1 LTLSNAQQF
10 NQSKV
15 PETQSYEPL
24 VGLSQIE
31 AQERLEQYGPN
42 AIPEEKVR
50 LWLVFLRKMWA
61 PVPWMLEASI
71 ILQIFLGKYI
81 EAGIMGVLVIFNA
94 VISTVQETRAHN
106 ALSLLRNRLTVSS
119 RVLRDDKWQII
130 PGSNLVPGDI
140 IYLRMG
146 DLIPADLTL
155 LSGQLLLD
163 LSTLTGES
171 LPVDCETGAS
181 VYAGTTVLRG
191 EATGKVLATGLN
203 TRFGKTA
210 ELVRQAKTVGHSE
223 KIVLKLVKN
232 LLILNAFLVAIVFT
246 YALISGLPMSDILPF
261 ALILLIASV
270 PMAMP
275 ATFTLASA
283 LGASSLSKNGVLVTR
298 LSSIEAAASMQVLCT
313 DKTGTLTENK
323 LTVKEIIAFSSYSE
337 EEILRM
343 AVMASDEATQ
353 DPLDKAILD
362 HANHKHLNLNNKS
375 IRKKFVPFDPQTKR
389 AEARFMENGVRMSVV
404 KGAPQVIQSLV
415 HEPNNGVPQL
425 VINLSSRGL
434 RVLAIATGTKKSLHM
449 AGLIAFEDPL
459 RQDSALIVSH
469 LKELGVRVVMLTG
482 DGLTTAKAIASKIG
496 LGDKSCSGE
505 SLNVPFTSNNIGCDV
520 YAEILPEDKYNLV
533 KKYQKAGFIVG
544 MTGDG
549 VNDAPAL
556 KQAEV
561 GVAVSNATDV
571 AKAAASLVLTSPGL
585 GNMVDAIETSRKI
598 YQRML
603 TYTLNKIIKTIEIAF
618 FLSFGLIFTQ
628 TFVTTPLLMVLLL
641 FTNDFLTMSIS
652 TDRVKPSPKPN
663 HWNMRSII
671 LGAVLL
677 ALPILTMSF
686 GIYWYGQT
694 VLQLPIENLQ
704 TLLFLMLVFTGQGT
718 VYLIRERKHFW
729 HSMPSMWML
738 TATIVDFI
746 AVSLLAIFGILMAP
760 IPAFLVVELLG
771 VIALFLFILD
781 LIKVPLFSKLDL
793 N

>member
-1 LTLSNAQQF
+1 MTIF
-10 NQSKV
+10 NPQHMDPLEGPQV
-15 PETQSYEPL
+15 TTFEPL

-31 AQERLEQYGPN
+31 ARERLDQYGPN

-50 LWLVFLRKMWA
+50 LWLVFLHKMWA

-71 ILQIFLGKYI
+71 ILQIFLGRYI

-94 VISTVQETRAHN
+94 VISTFQENRAHN
-106 ALSLLRNRLTVSS
+106 ALSLLRNRLIVAS
-119 RVLRDDKWQII
+119 RVLRDSEWQII
-130 PGSNLVPGDI
+130 PGSQLVPGDI

-155 LSGQLLLD
+155 ISGQLLLD

-171 LPVDCETGAS
+171 LPVESDTGAS
-181 VYAGTTVLRG
+181 AFAGTTVLRG
-191 EATGKVLATGLN
+191 EATGKVTATGIKTN
-203 TRFGKTA
+203 FGKTA
-210 ELVRQAKTVGHSE
+210 ELVRQAKTVGQSE

-232 LLILNAFLVAIVFT
+232 LLILNAFLVTIVFI

-283 LGASSLSKNGVLVTR
+283 LGASNLSKKGVLVTR

-323 LTVKEIIAFSSYSE
+323 LTVIEIIALSSYSKADV
-337 EEILRM
+337 LRL
-343 AVMASDEATQ
+343 AVLASDDATQ
-353 DPLDKAILD
+353 DPMDKAILD
-362 HANHKHLNLNNKS
+362 QARQDLIDTDIKTN
-375 IRKKFVPFDPQTKR
+375 RKKFIPFDPLTKR
-389 AEARFMENGVRMSVV
+389 SEARFMENGVRMSVV
-404 KGAPQVIQSLV
+404 KGAPQVIHSLV
-415 HEPNNGVPQL
+415 SEPDADLPQK
-425 VINLSSRGL
+425 VISLSSRGL
-434 RVLAIATGTKKSLHM
+434 RVLAIARGTKKHLHM
-449 AGLIAFEDPL
+449 AGLIVFEDPL
-459 RQDSALIVSH
+459 RQDSAKLVSQ
-469 LKELGVRVVMLTG
+469 LKDLGVRVVMLTG
-482 DGLTTAKAIASKIG
+482 DGLTTAKAIAAKIG
-496 LGDKSCSGE
+496 IGEKSCSGE
-505 SLNVPFTSNNIGCDV
+505 SINSPFTFDDTGCDV
-520 YAEILPEDKYNLV
+520 YAEVLPEDKYNLV
-533 KKYQKAGFIVG
+533 KKYQKAGIIVG

-556 KQAEV
+556 RQAEV

-585 GNMVDAIETSRKI
+585 GNLVDAIETSRKI

-677 ALPILTMSF
+677 ALPILAMSF

-694 VLQLPIENLQ
+694 VLQLPIEKLQ

-718 VYLIRERKHFW
+718 VYLIRERNHFW
-729 HSMPSMWML
+729 RSMPSKWML
-738 TATIVDFI
+738 IATSVDFI

-760 IPAFLVVELLG
+760 IPLLLVLELLG
-771 VIALFLFILD
+771 VIAIFLFILD
-781 LIKVPLFSKLDL
+781 LIKFPLFSKLDL